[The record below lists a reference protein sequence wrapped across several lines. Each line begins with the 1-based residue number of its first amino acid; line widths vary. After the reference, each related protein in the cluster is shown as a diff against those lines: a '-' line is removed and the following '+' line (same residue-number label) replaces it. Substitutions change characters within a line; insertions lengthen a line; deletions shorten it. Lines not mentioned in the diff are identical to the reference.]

1 MTRYVARR
9 LLQAIPT
16 VFGILVLTFALTR
29 LSPADPIAIMFA
41 NHPEVSQEAR
51 AVVRQAYGLDDPIP
65 IQFVKWA
72 GRVATLDLGTSFVYH
87 RPVLDLILERLPN
100 SLQLSLA
107 GLVVAV
113 VIGVPLGLVAALYR
127 GRLPD
132 HAIRI
137 LSVVLNSVPEFFLGL
152 VLILVLA
159 IQLHWIPAGS
169 MNVVG
174 EYCTFCWDRLW
185 HLLAPVTLAAA
196 GGIAALPRFVRTE
209 VLEVLGQD
217 YVRTARGKGLRERS
231 IMLRHV
237 LRNALIP
244 VVTIFGGILAILVS
258 GSVIIE
264 VVFNWPGLGRL
275 IFDAANSKDYPIVQ
289 AGVLMASVLL
299 VLSYILRDLAYA
311 WVDPRIAFDR

>member
-1 MTRYVARR
+1 MTRFVVRR

-29 LSPADPIAIMFA
+29 LSPTDPISIMFA
-41 NHPEVSQEAR
+41 ARPEVTPEAR
-51 AVVRQAYGLDDPIP
+51 AVIRQAYGLDDPIP
-65 IQFVKWA
+65 VQFVKWT
-72 GRVATLDLGTSFVYH
+72 GQMVTLDLGTSIFYH
-87 RPVLDLILERLPN
+87 RPVLELILERLPN
-100 SLQLSLA
+100 TLQLSLA
-107 GLVVAV
+107 GLAVSV
-113 VIGVPLGLVAALYR
+113 VIGMPLGVVAAFYR

-137 LSVVLNSVPEFFLGL
+137 LSVLLNSVPDFFLGL
-152 VLILVLA
+152 LLILFLA
-159 IQLHWIPAGS
+159 IQLRWIPPGS
-169 MNVVG
+169 MNAVG
-174 EYCTFCWDRLW
+174 EYCTFCWDRGW
-185 HLLAPVTLAAA
+185 HLLGPVTLAAA

-231 IMLRHV
+231 IVVRHV

-244 VVTIFGGILAILVS
+244 VITIFGGVLAILVS

-289 AGVLMASVLL
+289 AGVLLASVLL
-299 VLSYILRDLAYA
+299 VISYILRDLAYA
-311 WVDPRIAFDR
+311 WVDPRITFGR